1 MLSAINNSPVQVS
14 RELFDAVQQAM
25 RDRAPAKRK
34 PGRVGSKFL
43 LSGLLR
49 CGVCGR
55 PYTGQGAK
63 SGQFAY
69 YICGTLYREGA
80 GTCEACYLN
89 APRVEDFVVEKVLD
103 FVKLVVDR
111 SQITISVRDA
121 LPERCVGY
129 RMART
134 EEVVELT

>member
-69 YICGTLYREGA
+69 YIYGTPYREGA
-80 GTCEACYLN
+80 GTCEARYLN
-89 APRVEDFVVEKVLD
+89 APRVEDFVVEKVL
-103 FVKLVVDR
+103 VNQLTRTQVQGTQAQGNR
-111 SQITISVRDA
+111 AQ
-121 LPERCVGY
+121 ENY
-129 RMART
+129 RRW
-134 EEVVELT
+134 V